1 MKLKGWMLRK
11 VNGVGTPGTR
21 IEPQSREPTAARG
34 ASALPPD
41 ARGPRLRTYGEQ
53 RGAVPDDVENLGPY
67 RTLIGVIREELEH
80 FVTTQLR
87 LHLAIAERDRY
98 VLTSVEVECDES
110 DEHRELLRSFIS
122 EFKPEQIKHYL
133 AKEVIAGL
141 RNASA
146 IDLSQFAG
154 LNAAQQD
161 AGTNEK
167 AERYGE
173 LLAELRRGSPRSA
186 ARPYRVTLL
195 GRWSQIDAPAPAP
208 ASDRGSPK
216 PRIAQTPLS
225 PQAFAVDIED
235 GAGVRRV
242 ELASVMPGR
251 RYAIGKAEDC
261 DIVVDGAYASRRHC
275 EMWLDKGV
283 WWVVDAGSTN
293 GIRVESADG
302 SVARCHQG
310 EHGGGP
316 PPAIELAAGA
326 WLILSQRTQGQPG
339 QYPRLS
345 LHPVEAADTRTKS
358 PSAVSPTPVTPIA
371 PARRREGALTITA
384 RMASGVRTVD
394 IPAGALPFRVGRSR
408 NQALVIDGAHAEVS
422 GRHFEIVALDES
434 GAQIVVHGD
443 NGVAVGG
450 TSHGPGAQFKWKP
463 GETLLLGGSAG
474 HGSACTLTLSE
485 AA

>member
-11 VNGVGTPGTR
+11 VNGVGTPGAR
-21 IEPQSREPTAARG
+21 VEPPSRAPTAARN
-34 ASALPPD
+34 ASVLQSN
-41 ARGPRLRTYGEQ
+41 AREPRLGTYGEQ
-53 RGAVPDDVENLGPY
+53 RGAAPDDVENLGPY

-98 VLTSVEVECDES
+98 VLTSVEVECEES
-110 DEHRELLRSFIS
+110 DEHRELLRRFIS

-154 LNAAQQD
+154 LNAVQQD
-161 AGTNEK
+161 AGTGEE

-173 LLAELRRGSPRSA
+173 LLAELRHGSPRSA

-195 GRWSQIDAPAPAP
+195 GRWSQLDAPAP
-208 ASDRGSPK
+208 ASDRASPR
-216 PRIAQTPLS
+216 PRTAQTPLS
-225 PQAFAVDIED
+225 PQAFAIDIED
-235 GAGVRRV
+235 AGGVRRIQLPSAV
-242 ELASVMPGR
+242 PGR
-251 RYAIGKAEDC
+251 RYAVGKGEGC

-275 EMWLDKGV
+275 EMWLDQGV

-293 GIRVESADG
+293 GIRVESANG
-302 SVARCHQG
+302 PIARCHQG
-310 EHGGGP
+310 EQGAP
-316 PPAIELAAGA
+316 PPAIELALGA
-326 WLILSQRTQGQPG
+326 WLILSERTEGQPG

-345 LHPVEAADTRTKS
+345 LRPGDATDTRAKS
-358 PSAVSPTPVTPIA
+358 VSAVSPTPVTPIA
-371 PARRREGALTITA
+371 PPRRREAGLTITA
-384 RMASGVRTVD
+384 RMASGVHTVD
-394 IPAGALPFRVGRSR
+394 VPAGALPFRVGRSR
-408 NQALVIDGAHAEVS
+408 NQALVIDWAHAEVS

-450 TSHGPGAQFKWKP
+450 TSHGPGTQFKWQT
-463 GETLLLGGSAG
+463 GETLLLGGGAG
-474 HGSACTLTLSE
+474 HASPCTLTLSQ

>member
-11 VNGVGTPGTR
+11 VNGVGTPGAR
-21 IEPQSREPTAARG
+21 VEPPSRAPTAARN
-34 ASALPPD
+34 ASVLQSN
-41 ARGPRLRTYGEQ
+41 AREPRLGTYGEQ
-53 RGAVPDDVENLGPY
+53 RGAAPDDVENLGPY

-98 VLTSVEVECDES
+98 VLVSVEVECDES
-110 DEHRELLRSFIS
+110 DEHRELLRRFIS

-161 AGTNEK
+161 AGTKEE

-173 LLAELRRGSPRSA
+173 LLAELRHGSPRSV

-195 GRWSQIDAPAPAP
+195 GRWSQLDVPAP
-208 ASDRGSPK
+208 ASDRASPI
-216 PRIAQTPLS
+216 RHMRTPLS
-225 PQAFAVDIED
+225 SQAFALDIED
-235 GAGVRRV
+235 AGGARRV
-242 ELASVMPGR
+242 ELTSVVPGR
-251 RYAIGKAEDC
+251 RYAVGKGEGC

-275 EMWLDKGV
+275 EMWLDQGV

-293 GIRVESADG
+293 GIRVESVNG
-302 SVARCHQG
+302 SIARSHPAEQEVAPLP
-310 EHGGGP
+310 E
-316 PPAIELAAGA
+316 IELAPGA
-326 WLILSQRTQGQPG
+326 CLVLSERAVGQPG

-345 LHPVEAADTRTKS
+345 LRRVEAADTRTKP

-371 PARRREGALTITA
+371 PPRRREGGLTITA
-384 RMASGVRTVD
+384 CMASGVRTVD
-394 IPAGALPFRVGRSR
+394 IPGGALPFRVGRSR
-408 NQALVIDGAHAEVS
+408 NQALVIDWAHAEVS

-450 TSHGPGAQFKWKP
+450 TSHGPGTQFKWKP
-463 GETLLLGGSAG
+463 GETLLLGGDVG
-474 HGSACTLTLSE
+474 HASPCSLTLAQGE
-485 AA
+485 

>member
-11 VNGVGTPGTR
+11 VNGADTPGAR
-21 IEPQSREPTAARG
+21 VEPQSREQMAARG
-34 ASALPPD
+34 ASTLQSD
-41 ARGPRLRTYGEQ
+41 GRERKARTQ

-67 RTLIGVIREELEH
+67 RALISAIREELEH

-98 VLTSVEVECDES
+98 VLASIEVECDENG
-110 DEHRELLRSFIS
+110 EHRELLRKFIS

-154 LNAAQQD
+154 LNAAQQQAD
-161 AGTNEK
+161 VDED

-173 LLAELRRGSPRSA
+173 LLAELRHGSTQSA

-195 GRWSQIDAPAPAP
+195 GRWSQLDVPAP
-208 ASDRGSPK
+208 ASERGSPK
-216 PRIAQTPLS
+216 PRNVQTPIS

-235 GAGVRRV
+235 AAGVRRV
-242 ELASVMPGR
+242 ELASVVPGR
-251 RYAIGKAEDC
+251 RYAVGKGEGC

-293 GIRVESADG
+293 GIRVESANTPI
-302 SVARCHQG
+302 ARSHQSEQG
-310 EHGGGP
+310 DA
-316 PPAIELAAGA
+316 PAIELAPGA
-326 WLILSQRTQGQPG
+326 WLVLSERTEGPPG
-339 QYPRLS
+339 QYPRMS
-345 LHPVEAADTRTKS
+345 LRSIEAHESRTTPPRS
-358 PSAVSPTPVTPIA
+358 VSPTPVTPIA
-371 PARRREGALTITA
+371 PPRRREGTLTLTA
-384 RMASGVRTVD
+384 RMASGVRAVD
-394 IPAGALPFRVGRSR
+394 IHVSALPFGVGRSR
-408 NQALVIDGAHAEVS
+408 NQTLIIDWAHAEVS

-434 GAQIVVHGD
+434 GAQIAVHGD
-443 NGVAVGG
+443 NGVVVGG
-450 TSHGPGAQFKWKP
+450 TSHGPGTQFKWKL

-474 HGSACTLTLSE
+474 HASPCTLTMSK